1 MNVANRQRLERRI
14 VRAAVAEAL
23 RTGHKV
29 SVNDG
34 EVWTVSKST
43 DLAEIMGAVMTTDE
57 DKLRI
62 YDARGERIGDVW
74 LVYGNDGYD
83 VIADYH
89 DNPEMETVLKP
100 AFKIADRYA

>member
-1 MNVANRQRLERRI
+1 MSVAMRQEIERKI
-14 VRAAVAEAL
+14 VQAIADEAI
-23 RTGHKV
+23 RTGHTV

-43 DLAEIMGAVMTTDE
+43 DPAEIMGAVMTTDE

-74 LVYGNDGYD
+74 LVYGNDGWD